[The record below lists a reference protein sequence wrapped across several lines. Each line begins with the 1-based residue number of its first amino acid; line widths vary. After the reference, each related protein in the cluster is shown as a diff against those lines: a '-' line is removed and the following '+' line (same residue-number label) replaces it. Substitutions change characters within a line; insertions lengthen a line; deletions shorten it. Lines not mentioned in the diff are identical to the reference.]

1 MVGGGAPAAA
11 PDDSAQPA
19 VAEELR
25 QPAEPGQELTREL
38 AAIQSAILRN
48 MRELSVLINDGNDRR
63 LARAAGELG
72 AAVESMESATQK
84 ILASAEAVDDCAR
97 ALASALNDDY
107 HHGLAQDVQDHVVRI
122 YEACNF
128 QDLAGQ
134 RIGKVIAMLMMV
146 EERLV
151 AMIQRHSGVGVVQ
164 QVQASKPAQSTKLI
178 NGPRLDG
185 ASGHASQLDIDAMFA

>member
-1 MVGGGAPAAA
+1 MVGGGAPAAT

-63 LARAAGELG
+63 MARAAGELG

-107 HHGLAQDVQDHVVRI
+107 HHGLAQDVQDHVARI

>member
-63 LARAAGELG
+63 MARAAGELG

-151 AMIQRHSGVGVVQ
+151 AMIQRRSGVGVVQ

>member
-1 MVGGGAPAAA
+1 MVGGGATATAA
-11 PDDSAQPA
+11 DDSAQPP

-63 LARAAGELG
+63 MARAAGELG

-151 AMIQRHSGVGVVQ
+151 AMIQRHSGVGAGQ
-164 QVQASKPAQSTKLI
+164 PAQATKPAPSTGLI